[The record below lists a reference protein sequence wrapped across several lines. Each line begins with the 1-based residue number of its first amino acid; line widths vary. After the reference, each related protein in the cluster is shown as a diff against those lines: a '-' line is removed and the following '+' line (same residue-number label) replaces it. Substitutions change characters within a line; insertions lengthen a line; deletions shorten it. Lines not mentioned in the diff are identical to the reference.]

1 MSLRQDQLDDFQRRG
16 FLVLAELFDR
26 NEISR
31 LAAEA
36 DRLLIERADLISPRN
51 LRCRF
56 QPHVTSGESLF
67 EVFDPVC
74 DISPVCEEFASDP
87 RVSTVLRDLLREPF
101 LLFKDKL
108 IYKPPGARGYELHQ
122 DIPANWPGFPK
133 SFQTVLIAI
142 DSMSVN
148 NGCTVVYP
156 GLHQRGFLAKPGT
169 SGYPLPEEAVGDSE
183 AVPLELAPGDVAIFG
198 GLVPHR
204 SAPNQSPGSRRALY
218 LSFNAVSEGGD
229 RRQQHYREFH
239 DWMRQRQPGG
249 LSAEVMFW

>member
-74 DISPVCEEFASDP
+74 DISPVCEE
-87 RVSTVLRDLLREPF
+87 
-101 LLFKDKL
+101 
-108 IYKPPGARGYELHQ
+108 IG
-122 DIPANWPGFPK
+122 
-133 SFQTVLIAI
+133 
-142 DSMSVN
+142 
-148 NGCTVVYP
+148 
-156 GLHQRGFLAKPGT
+156 
-169 SGYPLPEEAVGDSE
+169 
-183 AVPLELAPGDVAIFG
+183 
-198 GLVPHR
+198 
-204 SAPNQSPGSRRALY
+204 RAH
-218 LSFNAVSEGGD
+218 V
-229 RRQQHYREFH
+229 
-239 DWMRQRQPGG
+239 
-249 LSAEVMFW
+249 